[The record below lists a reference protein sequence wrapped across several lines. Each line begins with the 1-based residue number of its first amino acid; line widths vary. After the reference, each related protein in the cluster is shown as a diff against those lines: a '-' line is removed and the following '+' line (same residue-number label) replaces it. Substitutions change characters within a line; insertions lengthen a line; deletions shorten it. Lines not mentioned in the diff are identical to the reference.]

1 MADLKYSVE
10 IDTRGA
16 TSALNG
22 LKAAIA
28 GVVAGLTTGVLV
40 DFADSIT
47 SLKNKLATITPELA
61 NVDKQFKA
69 IAAIAISSRT
79 PLEQTGDLYFRI
91 ARAADDLGISQ
102 QEAANITDSVAKAIS
117 ATGLSAQ
124 EAAGPLLQLGQALQ
138 SGRFQGDELRS
149 ILEGMP
155 VVAKAMAD
163 SLGVTVGELRELGS
177 QGKITGDVFVQAM
190 RKAKDSIDEAFLR
203 TQPTIKQ
210 AFETLKTSS
219 KLAFDEFEKNSKTG
233 ASTARVIEYLGFM
246 MFKAAKNIDEFI
258 GPLKILIQILA
269 TLATFTIVG
278 RVIRAIGAAFTAT
291 STAISTFSAAATG
304 AVSTFRAGF
313 ASLGRTVE
321 VATWYIARFM
331 KGNATLSSLLVDLG
345 KRFAFVRQG
354 VGLLG
359 KAFVSIKGYLLQLAT
374 AIASFLGIDALIDK
388 IKEIGSGTGETADD
402 MADFR
407 KELANMKNGLDD
419 TAGAGASAIA
429 TQKELARAAAEAA
442 YQLALEAKQYHDA
455 VAEQKKNLKT
465 QMENI
470 GVAEDIL
477 RVRENLLEFDRNY
490 AQEEKRLS
498 EAIAKA
504 SLSKDDKERK
514 SIASLR
520 EYLKQLRESR
530 DADRA
535 AIEGQTQAINEKLAA
550 DRLQQYQTEA
560 LIKANEEL
568 QKVQDDIAKLTMT
581 EMEKKYYDIDR
592 AAKQAAESAIRAEE
606 KIRGRKL
613 TTNEAKAYYDAAKQ
627 GAEELK
633 TANQDLVNQSMT
645 FDTGWKQA
653 LNNYLTE
660 STDKAAQAK
669 RVFEGFTKGIE
680 DAFVNFAK
688 TGKLSFKD
696 LLNFMLEEF
705 VRSNVRNLF
714 ADIFG
719 GGGSGGSTI
728 GSIFKSIFGLRADGG
743 PAQAN
748 KPYIVGEEGPE
759 LFVPKGTGTVLPN
772 GVGMGGTTNN
782 TYITNNIQAV
792 DAKSVAQLFAT
803 NRKAL
808 LGSVEMARKELPY

>member
-1 MADLKYSVE
+1 
-10 IDTRGA
+10 
-16 TSALNG
+16 
-22 LKAAIA
+22 
-28 GVVAGLTTGVLV
+28 
-40 DFADSIT
+40 
-47 SLKNKLATITPELA
+47 
-61 NVDKQFKA
+61 
-69 IAAIAISSRT
+69 
-79 PLEQTGDLYFRI
+79 
-91 ARAADDLGISQ
+91 
-102 QEAANITDSVAKAIS
+102 
-117 ATGLSAQ
+117 
-124 EAAGPLLQLGQALQ
+124 
-138 SGRFQGDELRS
+138 
-149 ILEGMP
+149 
-155 VVAKAMAD
+155 
-163 SLGVTVGELRELGS
+163 
-177 QGKITGDVFVQAM
+177 
-190 RKAKDSIDEAFLR
+190 
-203 TQPTIKQ
+203 
-210 AFETLKTSS
+210 
-219 KLAFDEFEKNSKTG
+219 
-233 ASTARVIEYLGFM
+233 
-246 MFKAAKNIDEFI
+246 
-258 GPLKILIQILA
+258 
-269 TLATFTIVG
+269 
-278 RVIRAIGAAFTAT
+278 
-291 STAISTFSAAATG
+291 
-304 AVSTFRAGF
+304 
-313 ASLGRTVE
+313 
-321 VATWYIARFM
+321 
-331 KGNATLSSLLVDLG
+331 
-345 KRFAFVRQG
+345 
-354 VGLLG
+354 
-359 KAFVSIKGYLLQLAT
+359 
-374 AIASFLGIDALIDK
+374 
-388 IKEIGSGTGETADD
+388 
-402 MADFR
+402 
-407 KELANMKNGLDD
+407 
-419 TAGAGASAIA
+419 
-429 TQKELARAAAEAA
+429 
-442 YQLALEAKQYHDA
+442 
-455 VAEQKKNLKT
+455 
-465 QMENI
+465 
-470 GVAEDIL
+470 
-477 RVRENLLEFDRNY
+477 
-490 AQEEKRLS
+490 
-498 EAIAKA
+498 
-504 SLSKDDKERK
+504 
-514 SIASLR
+514 
-520 EYLKQLRESR
+520 
-530 DADRA
+530 
-535 AIEGQTQAINEKLAA
+535 LAA

-633 TANQDLVNQSMT
+633 TANQDLANQSMT